1 MGNLYSIG
9 HSTHPVELL
18 LYLLRMYEIN
28 YLLDVRSIPYSR
40 YVEEYNRERFS
51 DVLAKNGIKYWY
63 MGKYFGARQEDI
75 SLYTQEKY
83 LDFEKVRKSASFQNG
98 IENVLKG
105 LRDNNIAMMC
115 TEKNPMDCHRAIM
128 VGKGFMDA
136 GVEVKH
142 ILPDGSYLTQ
152 SDLER
157 QMLNKYFPE
166 YNQLSLFQEENRSEK
181 YYVEECYRIR
191 NREIGYSIA
200 GEDN

>member
-1 MGNLYSIG
+1 
-9 HSTHPVELL
+9 
-18 LYLLRMYEIN
+18 
-28 YLLDVRSIPYSR
+28 
-40 YVEEYNRERFS
+40 
-51 DVLAKNGIKYWY
+51 
-63 MGKYFGARQEDI
+63 
-75 SLYTQEKY
+75 
-83 LDFEKVRKSASFQNG
+83 
-98 IENVLKG
+98 
-105 LRDNNIAMMC
+105 
-115 TEKNPMDCHRAIM
+115 M

-166 YNQLSLFQEENRSEK
+166 HNQLSLFQEENRSEK

>member
-83 LDFEKVRKSASFQNG
+83 LDFEKVRAFRM
-98 IENVLKG
+98 VLK
-105 LRDNNIAMMC
+105 M
-115 TEKNPMDCHRAIM
+115 
-128 VGKGFMDA
+128 F
-136 GVEVKH
+136 
-142 ILPDGSYLTQ
+142 
-152 SDLER
+152 
-157 QMLNKYFPE
+157 
-166 YNQLSLFQEENRSEK
+166 
-181 YYVEECYRIR
+181 
-191 NREIGYSIA
+191 
-200 GEDN
+200 